1 MAAAAQRRIGK
12 KLPISDL
19 GIRDNSL
26 DAYSAAANAPLLL
39 ESPADAIS
47 GGGERAFLG
56 ASRAYRFKKHLF
68 ENVDECCYNDQ
79 LLEHGSYSAQQI
91 TIKPDAQEH
100 WHSLVSL

>member
-1 MAAAAQRRIGK
+1 MKKMVSYILLTTILILHLSGCGAAEDREETADSGIA
-12 KLPISDL
+12 PDASAVSDQ

-56 ASRAYRFKKHLF
+56 ASRAYRFKKHLGT
-68 ENVDECCYNDQ
+68 
-79 LLEHGSYSAQQI
+79 L
-91 TIKPDAQEH
+91 
-100 WHSLVSL
+100 